1 MAVSAAVSTTPLLQQ
16 AIQRAQSSWA
26 HIEAVRLANQRRV
39 LDAFREHRI
48 TEYHLTG
55 TTGYGYNDPARE
67 ALNNVFA
74 FSLQAEAA
82 LVQPQLISGTH
93 AISKSLFGLLRPGD
107 HLLSVSG
114 APYDTLQQVI
124 QGPGKSSL
132 RAWGIGYDEVNLTPD
147 GNIDIPAALAAL
159 RPETRLVLIQRSRG
173 YSLRPA
179 LSVAQIGKA
188 TAALHEARPDV
199 NVFVDNCYGEFVE
212 DQEPTHVGVDLMA
225 GSLIKN
231 PGGTLAPSG
240 GYIAGRREL
249 VELAAEAVTAPGLGS
264 DVGPT
269 FGLGRVLLQ
278 GLFASPHVV
287 GEALI
292 GAVTAAALFESLGYE
307 VQPHVDD
314 TRSDTVQVVVLNDP
328 DKMRAFCRAVQQASP
343 IDAIATPEPGE
354 LPGYDD
360 PVIMAAGTFV
370 QGGSLEFSADGPM
383 RPPYAVFLQGG
394 TSKEHVFIALEE
406 VVDALQRL

>member
-1 MAVSAAVSTTPLLQQ
+1 MGVPVISSSPLLQQ
-16 AIQRAQSSWA
+16 AIDRAQGYWA
-26 HIEAVRLANQRRV
+26 HIDAVRLSNQKRV
-39 LDAFREHRI
+39 LDAFREHFV

-74 FSLQAEAA
+74 TSLQAEAA

-93 AISKSLFGLLRPGD
+93 AITKCLFGLLRPGD
-107 HLLSVSG
+107 HLLSMSG
-114 APYDTLQQVI
+114 APYDTLGKVI

-132 RAWGIGYDEVNLTPD
+132 RAWGIDYDEVELTPD
-147 GNIDIPAALAAL
+147 GNIDIPAALAAI
-159 RPETRLVLIQRSRG
+159 RPETRVVMIQRSRG
-173 YSLRPA
+173 YLLRPS
-179 LSVAQIGKA
+179 LSIAQIAEA
-188 TAALHEARPDV
+188 TAAVHKIRPDI

-212 DQEPTHVGVDLMA
+212 DQEPTNVGVDLMA

-240 GYIAGRREL
+240 GYIAGRRDL

-269 FGLGRVLLQ
+269 FGLGRILLQ
-278 GLFASPHVV
+278 GLFAAPHVV
-287 GEALI
+287 GEAVI
-292 GAVTAAALFESLGYE
+292 GAITAAALFESMGYQ
-307 VQPHVDD
+307 VHPRVNDIR
-314 TRSDTVQVVVLNDP
+314 TDTVQVVVLEDP
-328 DKMRAFCRAVQQASP
+328 EKMRAFCRAVQQASP
-343 IDAIATPEPGE
+343 VDAIATPEPGE
-354 LPGYDD
+354 MPGYDD
-360 PVIMAAGTFV
+360 LVIMAAGTFV

-394 TSKEHVFIALEE
+394 TSKEHIFIALEE
-406 VVDALQRL
+406 VVEALQRL